1 MTSPART
8 YNQLHIPRP
17 YTSGRRRIS
26 MYVSWSYPAEAN
38 RDVTVMDNRFSTM
51 TEVRRV
57 TWPAYEGA
65 PFGDPLQF
73 SQGIA
78 GSLELFFRAWEPFQA
93 LAGEAT
99 GHPVAVFQRVDQAG
113 YRLPLDGRCWTIPI
127 HCSSSAW
134 TIWSPARSRSQPKSR
149 RSRHSAREGTCLVLG
164 PHHDVGASD
173 DLKVRHGK
181 CPSWRSAGAAPAAFR
196 HLYARADQGPGPA
209 GRESLRPE
217 ARADTR
223 HQAPCRCP

>member
-1 MTSPART
+1 MSSPART

-17 YTSGRRRIS
+17 YTPGKRRIS

-73 SQGIA
+73 SQDIA

-113 YRLPLDGRCWTIPI
+113 YRLPLDGRVLDDTDTLFLFGLDHVVTGQEPE
-127 HCSSSAW
+127 
-134 TIWSPARSRSQPKSR
+134 PAELE
-149 RSRHSAREGTCLVLG
+149 ALE
-164 PHHDVGASD
+164 
-173 DLKVRHGK
+173 
-181 CPSWRSAGAAPAAFR
+181 AF
-196 HLYARADQGPGPA
+196 
-209 GRESLRPE
+209 
-217 ARADTR
+217 
-223 HQAPCRCP
+223 